1 MKYKEQHRKP
11 NTSYP
16 LDDPSPGITSY
27 PSSYPTF
34 SSAFT
39 TSSYPSSSPS
49 SYMSPFTLSWDKP
62 TTTSSNHSNVSLF
75 PPLASK
81 PPTGAFSYTSLPH
94 SSADLDTTAGK
105 DSGRERFFKPPT
117 VFTSCGSDKARSSGR
132 DGGKGNL
139 KNLSLQSKSIIPIIS
154 AIWTILHAWIF
165 LRLQY
170 RLYGIFQHYYSSSV
184 DVMY

>member
-81 PPTGAFSYTSLPH
+81 PPTGAFSYTSGLPH
-94 SSADLDTTAGK
+94 SSADISTSHQLKKNSSVRKIPYNRYCSVRNIHACKIVQIADIIGIIDLDW
-105 DSGRERFFKPPT
+105 RERFFKPPT

-132 DGGKGNL
+132 WELRDGGKGN
-139 KNLSLQSKSIIPIIS
+139 
-154 AIWTILHAWIF
+154 WF
-165 LRLQY
+165 
-170 RLYGIFQHYYSSSV
+170 
-184 DVMY
+184 